1 MGQQN
6 VFINLSLLTLH
17 FKTNFRCYRN
27 IILDMLET
35 SNNFP
40 GLLATQIK
48 LFSQQPFFLFVCIP
62 LQRKKFVLKCHW
74 DRNLNFTLR
83 VAEKSVFSFC
93 WPFFCCVITL
103 FTGKTP
109 SQEASKWKWDPK
121 ALLANFLNDSL
132 NLLWLTH
139 TLLIFTFRGS
149 QSLIICLLNKMQKL

>member
-48 LFSQQPFFLFVCIP
+48 LFSQQPFFVC
-62 LQRKKFVLKCHW
+62 LYSSTEKKIRSQVS
-74 DRNLNFTLR
+74 LR
-83 VAEKSVFSFC
+83 QISEFYA
-93 WPFFCCVITL
+93 
-103 FTGKTP
+103 
-109 SQEASKWKWDPK
+109 
-121 ALLANFLNDSL
+121 
-132 NLLWLTH
+132 
-139 TLLIFTFRGS
+139 
-149 QSLIICLLNKMQKL
+149 

>member
-48 LFSQQPFFLFVCIP
+48 LFSQQPFFCL
-62 LQRKKFVLKCHW
+62 
-74 DRNLNFTLR
+74 
-83 VAEKSVFSFC
+83 SVFLYREKNSFSS
-93 WPFFCCVITL
+93 VTETEI
-103 FTGKTP
+103 
-109 SQEASKWKWDPK
+109 
-121 ALLANFLNDSL
+121 
-132 NLLWLTH
+132 
-139 TLLIFTFRGS
+139 
-149 QSLIICLLNKMQKL
+149 